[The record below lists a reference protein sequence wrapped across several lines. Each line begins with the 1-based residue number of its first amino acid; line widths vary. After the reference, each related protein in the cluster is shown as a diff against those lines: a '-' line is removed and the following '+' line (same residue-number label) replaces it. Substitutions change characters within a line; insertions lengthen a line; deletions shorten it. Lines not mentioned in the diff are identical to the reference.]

1 MMILA
6 PSVLGADFTKL
17 GEEIRAV
24 ETAGAQYLHL
34 DVMDGAFVP
43 NISFGMPVIEKLR
56 AVSGM
61 FFDVHMMVEEP
72 GRYVSDIRKAGAD
85 LICVHAEACRHLDR
99 TLHQIKESGAKAA
112 VALNPATPVETL
124 SCILPEADMFLLMTI
139 NPGFGGQKFIPY
151 TLDKIRRLRG
161 MLNEAGLHTDIE
173 VDGGISASNVCEVLE
188 AGANVIVAGS
198 AVFRGDAEKNA
209 RELLTVMREYEERH
223 V

>member
-34 DVMDGAFVP
+34 DVMDGVFVP